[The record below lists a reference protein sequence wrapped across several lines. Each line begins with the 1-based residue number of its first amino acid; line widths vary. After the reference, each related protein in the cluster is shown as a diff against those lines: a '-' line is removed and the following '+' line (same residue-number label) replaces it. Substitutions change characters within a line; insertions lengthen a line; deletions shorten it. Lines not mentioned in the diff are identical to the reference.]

1 MPIAAAMT
9 HALLT
14 PERFA
19 RYASANVPRYTSYP
33 TAPAFSSTVG
43 EGDYR
48 EWLASIAPGT
58 GISLYL
64 HVPFCRSMCLYCGCH
79 TTVSARDEPIE
90 RYMNA
95 LDREID
101 LVTAATPP
109 GLVVRHLHF
118 GGGSPTLVQPQRM
131 IALMERLGREFAF
144 APDAEIAIEVDPRT
158 LSAEMAAALGASG
171 FNRASIGVQCF
182 DPVVQHAI
190 NRVQSVEET
199 ETAVRSLREAGV
211 EAINFDLIY
220 GLPHQTVASCLDTV
234 EQALRMKPGRFAVFG
249 YAHVPQFKQHQR
261 RIDAAALPDADARLE
276 QSRAVAEALKAAG
289 YVEIGLDHF
298 ARPDDPLAIAFK
310 ANTMHRNFQGYTTDA
325 ADVLIG
331 LGSSAIGRTPS
342 GYAQNTVLIPDY
354 LARVNDGR
362 LPTARGYA
370 LSAEDKVRG
379 AVIERIMCDRKVDL
393 AALGDRFGWDPE
405 QLVDRRY
412 LGELVSD
419 GLVEEHGT
427 VLEVTAPAH
436 PLVRSVAAAFDA
448 YLNDNAGRYS
458 RAV

>member
-1 MPIAAAMT
+1 MT
-9 HALLT
+9 HAPLT

-33 TAPAFSSTVG
+33 TAPAFSPSVG
-43 EGDYR
+43 EEEYR

-109 GLVVRHLHF
+109 GLLVRHLHF
-118 GGGSPTLVQPQRM
+118 GGGSPTLVHPRRM
-131 IALMERLGREFAF
+131 IALMERLRREFAF
-144 APDAEIAIEVDPRT
+144 ARDAEIAIEVDPRT

-182 DPVVQHAI
+182 DPVVQRAI
-190 NRVQSVEET
+190 NRIQSVEET
-199 ETAVRSLREAGV
+199 DAAVRLLREAGV

-220 GLPHQTVASCLDTV
+220 GLPHQTVASCLETV

-261 RIDAAALPDADARLE
+261 RIDAAALPGADARLE

-298 ARPDDPLAIAFK
+298 ARADDPLAIAFQ

-325 ADVLIG
+325 AEVLIG

-342 GYAQNTVLIPDY
+342 GYAQNTVLISDY
-354 LARVNDGR
+354 LARVNEGR

-393 AALGDRFGWDPE
+393 AAVADRFGWDPE
-405 QLVDRRY
+405 QLADRRY

-419 GLVEEHGT
+419 GLVEERGT

-436 PLVRSVAAAFDA
+436 PLVLSVAAAFDA

>member
-1 MPIAAAMT
+1 MN
-9 HALLT
+9 
-14 PERFA
+14 PESFA
-19 RYASANVPRYTSYP
+19 RYASSNVPRYTSYP
-33 TAPAFSSTVG
+33 TAPAFSPAVG
-43 EGDYR
+43 ERDYR
-48 EWLASIAPGT
+48 EWLGSIAPGA

-101 LVTAATPP
+101 LVTAATPR
-109 GLVVRHLHF
+109 GLTVRHLHF
-118 GGGSPTLVQPQRM
+118 GGGSPTLVHPQRM
-131 IALMERLGREFAF
+131 VALMERLRREFAF
-144 APDAEIAIEVDPRT
+144 APEAEIAIEIDPRT
-158 LSAEMAAALGASG
+158 LSSEMTAALGASG
-171 FNRASIGVQCF
+171 FNRASIGVQSF

-190 NRVQSVEET
+190 NRIQSVEET
-199 ETAVRSLREAGV
+199 EAAVRSLREAGV
-211 EAINFDLIY
+211 EGINVDLIY

-234 EQALRMKPGRFAVFG
+234 EQALRMEPGRFAVFG
-249 YAHVPQFKQHQR
+249 YAHVPQFKKHQR
-261 RIDAAALPDADARLE
+261 RIDEAALPGFAERLE
-276 QSRAVAEALKAAG
+276 QSQAVADALKAG

-298 ARPDDPLAIAFK
+298 ARADDPLAVAFQ
-310 ANTMHRNFQGYTTDA
+310 ANTMHRNFQGYTTDSA
-325 ADVLIG
+325 EVLIG
-331 LGSSAIGRTPS
+331 LGSSAIGRTPL
-342 GYAQNTVLIPDY
+342 GYAQNTVLISDY
-354 LARVNDGR
+354 LTRVAEGR

-370 LSAEDKVRG
+370 LTAEDKVRG

-393 AALGDRFGWDPE
+393 AAVCGRFGWDPE
-405 QLVDRRY
+405 VLIDRNR
-412 LGELVSD
+412 LGELIGD
-419 GLVEEHGT
+419 GLVEERGS

>member
-1 MPIAAAMT
+1 MN
-9 HALLT
+9 
-14 PERFA
+14 PECFA
-19 RYASANVPRYTSYP
+19 RYASSNVPRYTSYP
-33 TAPAFSSTVG
+33 TAPAFSAAVG
-43 EGDYR
+43 ERDYR
-48 EWLASIAPGT
+48 QWLGSIAPGT
-58 GISLYL
+58 GVSLYV

-109 GLVVRHLHF
+109 GLAVRHLHF
-118 GGGSPTLVQPQRM
+118 GGGSPTLIQPGRM
-131 IALMERLGREFAF
+131 LALIERLKRAFAF

-158 LSAEMAAALGASG
+158 LSSEMTAALGASG

-182 DPVVQHAI
+182 DPVVQRAI
-190 NRVQSVEET
+190 NRIQTVEET
-199 ETAVRSLREAGV
+199 ATAVRSLRESGV
-211 EAINFDLIY
+211 EGINVDLIY

-234 EQALRMKPGRFAVFG
+234 EQALRMEPGRFAVFG
-249 YAHVPQFKQHQR
+249 YAHVPQFKKHQR
-261 RIDAAALPDADARLE
+261 KIDSAALPGFAERLE
-276 QSRAVAEALKAAG
+276 QSRAVAEALTAEG

-298 ARPDDPLAIAFK
+298 ARADDPLARAFQ

-325 ADVLIG
+325 AEVLIG

-342 GYAQNTVLIPDY
+342 GYAQNTVLISDY
-354 LARVNDGR
+354 LARVAEGR
-362 LPTARGYA
+362 LPVARGYA
-370 LSAEDKVRG
+370 LSPEDKVRA

-393 AALGDRFGWDPE
+393 AAVCGPFGWDPE
-405 QLVDRRY
+405 RLIDRRH

-419 GLVEEHGT
+419 GLVEERGP
-427 VLEVTAPAH
+427 VIEVTAPAF